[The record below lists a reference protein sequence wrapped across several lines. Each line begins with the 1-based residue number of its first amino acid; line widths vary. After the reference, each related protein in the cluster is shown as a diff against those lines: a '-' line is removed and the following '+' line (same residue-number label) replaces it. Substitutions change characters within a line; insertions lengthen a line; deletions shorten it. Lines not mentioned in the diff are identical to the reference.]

1 MSSTSKNIII
11 VVMITSFILILSIVG
26 INLARET
33 KFYKEEFEYLR
44 FPNYNT
50 YLNTVDKN
58 LKSAP
63 YYKFDKEP
71 LNIPVFYNY
80 LLPNIPSIDMSK
92 CPSNSILQYWY
103 TPQ

>member
-11 VVMITSFILILSIVG
+11 VILITGFILILSIVG

-92 CPSNSILQYWY
+92 CPSNPILQYWY